1 MTLRAVAS
9 SSAGSWDVYDVAGG
23 GGGATGNYSGSSF
36 DGRYIYFSSGSSGQV
51 MRYDTQGAGFGDASA
66 WGTYTPAGVT
76 GSYSHTISA
85 GGYVYFVPGDGS
97 GQVVRYNPSGAGFD
111 DASSWDTLDL
121 SGIGAS
127 IPGGPCGCVGF
138 EWAVFDGRYLY
149 FVPGND
155 GSGDHGEILRFD
167 TTGDFSDP
175 NDWLMYDVV
184 ANGIASGA
192 CPDLLW
198 LQQRRVRRPLRLPGA
213 RR

>member
-1 MTLRAVAS
+1 MAADRS
-9 SSAGSWDVYDVAGG
+9 F
-23 GGGATGNYSGSSF
+23 ATT
-36 DGRYIYFSSGSSGQV
+36 RRV
-51 MRYDTQGAGFGDASA
+51 LA
-66 WGTYTPAGVT
+66 
-76 GSYSHTISA
+76 
-85 GGYVYFVPGDGS
+85 
-97 GQVVRYNPSGAGFD
+97 FD
-111 DASSWDTLDL
+111 DDSSWDTLDL
-121 SGIGAS
+121 SGIGGS

-192 CPDLLW
+192 CPDCYGYSSGGFDGRYVYLVPDGDGGTTGGEILRYDTLGAFGSSASW
-198 LQQRRVRRPLRLPGA
+198 ELYDMGLPRRL
-213 RR
+213 